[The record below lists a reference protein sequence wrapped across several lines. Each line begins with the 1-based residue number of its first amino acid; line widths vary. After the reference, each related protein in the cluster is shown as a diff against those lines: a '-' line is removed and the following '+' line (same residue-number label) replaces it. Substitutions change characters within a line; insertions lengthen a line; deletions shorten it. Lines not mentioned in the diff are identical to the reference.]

1 MLFPGTVGGERRQ
14 QTDIINS
21 GDGCQAASSPDCLS
35 GLDPQ
40 RSASDAPE
48 LAGGKRSVAR
58 NVWST
63 AKRRC
68 AAAKPAALSTNGSS
82 VVPPRTSCNTRPI
95 RILWTYYLH
104 LHHRFHALTLGWNP
118 IEVES
123 VLCMSSVVLAPS
135 QSSDMTRTALA
146 T

>member
-1 MLFPGTVGGERRQ
+1 VPALWQPSFKNRGAGQLLFANAGNRPK
-14 QTDIINS
+14 
-21 GDGCQAASSPDCLS
+21 A
-35 GLDPQ
+35 
-40 RSASDAPE
+40 ASDAPE

-95 RILWTYYLH
+95 RLLWTYSLH
-104 LHHRFHALTLGWNP
+104 PHHRFHALTPGWTP

-123 VLCMSSVVLAPS
+123 ALCMSDIVLAPS
-135 QSSDMTRTALA
+135 QSSGKTRAA
-146 T
+146 PAK